1 MRRLGRT
8 NRTRRKKR
16 TNKPVIDCSEE
27 IVSLSKWMK
36 RESKSHGFKWRS
48 MLYPANFLDT
58 GRGMMTRET
67 LRPGDVIVS
76 IPQHLLITL
85 ETVLSSNIGDLIK
98 RQKLKL
104 SSQQLLSLF
113 LLSERNK
120 GDNSYWH
127 PYIDTLPKSHTTVGY
142 FSARELTLFPP
153 KLRKAAES
161 RISDIKQAYCE
172 VKEFHSGET
181 IQYEDF
187 LWAWFC
193 VNSRSVF
200 YRSARSEFVREDGNH
215 LALAPYLDLLNH
227 STEAQVEAG
236 FNEKTGSYEIRT
248 HNNYRKYS
256 QVFISYGSHDNG
268 HLLVEYGF
276 TLPDNP
282 NDALTVDYDVVME
295 AAKSLNVSYTEKKQD
310 VIQTNNLHRKLACT
324 VEGLSWNLLMIIQ
337 ILAMDWTE
345 LQNWKNV
352 LKGSVISPRN
362 ERLSRNIARVFL
374 AQYLHQNQEL
384 VNKFPPFSSRTRME
398 NLIFSIVQT
407 ERDILHLTWTSV
419 T

>member
-8 NRTRRKKR
+8 KRTRRKKR
-16 TNKPVIDCSEE
+16 TNKPVIDFSEE
-27 IVSLSKWMK
+27 IVGLSKWMK
-36 RESKSHGFKWRS
+36 KESKTHGFKWRS
-48 MLYPANFLDT
+48 ILYPANFLDT

-67 LRPGDVIVS
+67 LHPGDTIVS
-76 IPQHLLITL
+76 IPQHLLITV
-85 ETVLSSNIGDLIK
+85 ETVLSSSIGELVK

-127 PYIDTLPKSHTTVGY
+127 PYIATLPMTHTTIGY
-142 FSARELTLFPP
+142 FSARELTLFPQ

-161 RISDIKQAYCE
+161 RISDIKQAYFE
-172 VKEFHSGET
+172 VKDFHSGET
-181 IQYEDF
+181 ILYEDF

-200 YRSARSEFVREDGNH
+200 YRLARSEFVREDGNN

-227 STEAQVEAG
+227 SVEAQVDAG
-236 FNEKTGSYEIRT
+236 FNEKTGCYEIIT
-248 HNNYRKYS
+248 HNSYRKCS
-256 QVFISYGSHDNG
+256 QVFISYGSHDNS

-282 NDALTVDYDVVME
+282 NDALAVDYDVLMD
-295 AAKSLNVSYTEKKQD
+295 AAKSLDVSYTERKQD
-310 VIQTNNLHRKLACT
+310 IIQTNNLHRKLACT
-324 VEGLSWNLLMIIQ
+324 VEGLSWNLLMITR

-345 LQNWKNV
+345 LQNWKVV
-352 LKGSVISPRN
+352 LQGGVISTRN
-362 ERLSRNIARVFL
+362 ERLSRNIARSFL
-374 AQYLHQNQEL
+374 TQYIQQNQGL
-384 VNKFPPFSSRTRME
+384 ISKFPPFSSMNRME
-398 NLIFSIVQT
+398 KLIFSVVQT
-407 ERDILHLTWTSV
+407 ERNILHLTWTFL